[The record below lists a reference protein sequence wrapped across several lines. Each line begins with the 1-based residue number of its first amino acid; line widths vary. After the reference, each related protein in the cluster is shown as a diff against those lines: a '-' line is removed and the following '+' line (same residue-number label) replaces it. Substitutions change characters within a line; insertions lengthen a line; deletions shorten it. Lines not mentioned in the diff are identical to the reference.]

1 MIKVLTKYI
10 IEGEPRKE
18 KKMNEY
24 GVSGYFYDGEDQ
36 NNDFDTVELPS
47 DVYGMVKANNA
58 KEACMVFLERI
69 REVLKKRMPN
79 LVVNGVERWTDKQWK
94 ECPCDKGYV
103 NVQRLGRKS
112 NGVLYSSLVFNVW

>member
-1 MIKVLTKYI
+1 MRYNIDVV
-10 IEGEPRKE
+10 GDMPRKK

-24 GVSGYFYDGEDQ
+24 GVSGYFYDEEDQ

-69 REVLKKRMPN
+69 REVLK
-79 LVVNGVERWTDKQWK
+79 NGCLTW
-94 ECPCDKGYV
+94 
-103 NVQRLGRKS
+103 L
-112 NGVLYSSLVFNVW
+112 